1 MSRIKLLSF
10 TIILARLSSG
20 DIYIERDGVRRGHKA
35 SQNHY
40 TSFRDVKILTTRTFA
55 NRYLTVF
62 QRNYAKYFPSYFNA
76 VHLFLRGSSNF
87 KRPRGGA

>member
-20 DIYIERDGVRRGHKA
+20 DIYIERDEVRRGHKA
-35 SQNHY
+35 SLKPL
-40 TSFRDVKILTTRTFA
+40 RDVKIRTTRTFA

-87 KRPRGGA
+87 KRPLGGA